1 MKASEFPMLPESELL
16 IWCAR
21 MVVTEELAADIR
33 QRVQGPLDWDGLID
47 LACYH
52 GVVPLLHR
60 NLSTLC
66 ADLVPVESLTLLCRR
81 THAGTLLNQLLAHE
95 LTVLCEAFE
104 AHRIPVIPIKGAS
117 LAASVYGDLTLRSF
131 SDIDLIV
138 PEGSI
143 TEAQAVLMD
152 LGYESEIP
160 SLDRSQKDHKKDP
173 HHVFLKKQTLF
184 RVDLQY
190 MMARQQFAFGLDRP
204 EFWLNRRPVM
214 VANKTVQV
222 LAPEDL
228 LVILCVHG
236 SKHVWEQLKWV
247 CDVAELLRV
256 HQHLD
261 WERIFKNTSTWHCQ
275 RLVYMGLSLAHLL
288 LDAPV
293 PERVLAR
300 FSTDSDVQMLSRRI
314 PFTLLADHHAGV
326 KENQAVALYFSLKDS
341 WLERWKFGLML
352 CRDKDPLVTTP
363 PAWFRWR
370 TSLSCLARFV
380 FLFHRTMKRLLP
392 SRIQRA
398 INRFVEQSG

>member
-1 MKASEFPMLPESELL
+1 MKTSELSILPESELL

-21 MVVTEELAADIR
+21 MVVTEDLAAGIR

-52 GVVPLLHR
+52 GVGGLLHR
-60 NLSTLC
+60 NLATLC
-66 ADLVPVESLTLLCRR
+66 ADFVPVESLTVLRR
-81 THAGTLLNQLLAHE
+81 RMQAGTLLNQLLAHE
-95 LTVLCEAFE
+95 LTILCEAFE
-104 AHRIPVIPIKGAS
+104 AQGVPVIPIKGAS
-117 LAASVYGDLTLRSF
+117 LAASVYGDLTIRDF

-138 PEGSI
+138 PERSM
-143 TEAQAVLMD
+143 TEAQAVLLN
-152 LGYESEIP
+152 LGYESEVP
-160 SLDRSQKDHKKDP
+160 SLDRSKTDHEKDP
-173 HHVFLKKQTLF
+173 HHVFLKKQKLF

-190 MMARQQFAFGLDRP
+190 EMAHSQFVFLLDRP
-204 EFWLNRRPVM
+204 EFWLHRRPVL
-214 VANKTVQV
+214 VANKTVQA
-222 LAPEDL
+222 LPPEYL
-228 LVILCVHG
+228 LIILCVHG

-261 WERIFKNTSTWHCQ
+261 WDRIFKSALTWRCQ

-300 FSTDSDVQMLSRRI
+300 LSADSDVQMLSRRM

-352 CRDKDPLVTTP
+352 CRDKDPLITTP

-370 TSLSCLARFV
+370 TSLSYLARFV
-380 FLFHRTMKRLLP
+380 FLFHRPMKRLLP
-392 SRIQRA
+392 SAIQKA
-398 INRFVEQSG
+398 IHRFVEQSG